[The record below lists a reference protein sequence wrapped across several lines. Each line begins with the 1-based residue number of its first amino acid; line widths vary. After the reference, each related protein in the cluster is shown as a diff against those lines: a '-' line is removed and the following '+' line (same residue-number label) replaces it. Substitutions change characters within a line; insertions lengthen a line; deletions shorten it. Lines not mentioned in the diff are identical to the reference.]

1 MSHADFH
8 LAMSI
13 CEKSRDWMV
22 QTANTTL
29 ATSTEQVMS
38 PFPWSLALQL
48 IVVFGLAAWFVYFL
62 IQINI
67 NPIGRIPPAYVVK
80 GPVALDIGGSNAKI
94 VYFRPPKIPA
104 NLQMPKFARK
114 DATDFVPVPKHMNF
128 FSQAALSEYSQDDD
142 ALCGTLSFIKM
153 PTRRVGQFA
162 EFIQKNDLH
171 KRYNARHLR
180 QLNAT
185 GGGAFKYG
193 PMIRSMLGITLVP
206 KAEMECL
213 IRGLNFLLH
222 TKPDEVFT
230 VDLQTKERLVVKLD
244 RVFPYLVVNV
254 GSGISILK
262 VTGQNKFQRI
272 SGTSVGGGT
281 FWGLAKLLTDVRSWD
296 DINDL
301 TLHDGP
307 GDNKM
312 VDLLVGD
319 IYGGRDIPD
328 IGLSRDVIASSFGK
342 AATCD
347 DSTSEYSSSSDDDM
361 RQKEKRTFVACENLS
376 KTSISTTNLVSLE
389 TDALQKAQAAPSTL
403 KKRRARSTA
412 QREADADVDTDDS
425 CPPQPQ
431 RPPRVRSSKP
441 KQDSC
446 SLREGRVRK
455 FKSQD
460 IVKSL
465 FYMISN
471 NIGQIAFLNAKLHQC
486 NRIFFCGG
494 FVQDNPYVWTRL
506 TYAIQF
512 WSKAEMQALFLT
524 HDGYLGALG
533 ALLSE

>member
-1 MSHADFH
+1 
-8 LAMSI
+8 
-13 CEKSRDWMV
+13 
-22 QTANTTL
+22 
-29 ATSTEQVMS
+29 MS

-48 IVVFGLAAWFVYFL
+48 IVVIGLAAWFVYFL

-67 NPIGRIPPAYVVK
+67 NPIGRIPPAYVIK

-104 NLQMPKFARK
+104 NLEMPKFARK
-114 DATDFVPVPKHMNF
+114 DATDFVPVPKHMHF
-128 FSQAALSEYSQDDD
+128 FSPAALSDYNQKDDE
-142 ALCGTLSFIKM
+142 LSGTLTFIKM

-162 EFIQKNDLH
+162 DFVLKNELH
-171 KRYNARHLR
+171 KKYNARHLR

-185 GGGAFKYG
+185 GGGAFKYAA
-193 PMIRSMLGITLVP
+193 MMRSMLGITLVP
-206 KAEMECL
+206 KPEMECL

-230 VDLQTKERLVVKLD
+230 VDMQTKERLVVKLD

-361 RQKEKRTFVACENLS
+361 HRKEKRTFVACENLS
-376 KTSISTTNLVSLE
+376 KTSISHTNLVSLE
-389 TDALQKAQAAPSTL
+389 DAAIQNNPVAAALKA
-403 KKRRARSTA
+403 KKRPIRRAA
-412 QREADADVDTDDS
+412 VQQGAEADLDTDDES
-425 CPPQPQ
+425 KDGSPRP
-431 RPPRVRSSKP
+431 RPPRVRSPKP
-441 KQDSC
+441 KLDSC
-446 SLREGRVRK
+446 SPREGRVRK

-512 WSKAEMQALFLT
+512 WSKSEMQALFLA